1 MDKNK
6 PTNRPK
12 KGSQNRNVPMQ
23 NSAAMSQY
31 KQVGVQ
37 AAVGNADPHTLI
49 QMLIDGAIQRLNTA
63 KMHMKQNN
71 IPLKGENISKAIS
84 IIDGLRTSL
93 DMEKG
98 GEIAKNLESLYDY
111 MQRQLLAANLDDK
124 VENID
129 EVLSL
134 MNEIRSGW
142 ASIPQDVRDS
152 KPQEN

>member
-6 PTNRPK
+6 PTDEK
-12 KGSQNRNVPMQ
+12 KPMQ
-23 NSAAMSQY
+23 NSAAMNQY

-49 QMLIDGAIQRLNTA
+49 QMLIDGAIERLNMA
-63 KMHMKQNN
+63 KLHMKQNN
-71 IPLKGENISKAIS
+71 IAQKGENISRAIS

-98 GEIAKNLESLYDY
+98 GEIAVNLESLYDY
-111 MQRQLLAANLDDK
+111 MQRQLLAANLENK
-124 VENID
+124 SENID

-142 ASIPQDVRDS
+142 TAIPQDVRNS
-152 KPQEN
+152 KKTEL

>member
-6 PTNRPK
+6 PKDGK
-12 KGSQNRNVPMQ
+12 KTMQ
-23 NSAAMSQY
+23 NSAAMNQY

-71 IPLKGENISKAIS
+71 IPLKGESISKAIS

-98 GEIAKNLESLYDY
+98 GDIAKNLESLYDY
-111 MQRQLLAANLDDK
+111 MQRQLLAANVDNKL
-124 VENID
+124 ENID

-134 MNEIRSGW
+134 MNEIRAGW
-142 ASIPQDVRDS
+142 VSIPQDVRNS
-152 KPQEN
+152 KTQEN

>member
-1 MDKNK
+1 
-6 PTNRPK
+6 
-12 KGSQNRNVPMQ
+12 MQ
-23 NSAAMSQY
+23 NSAAMNQY

-63 KMHMKQNN
+63 KMHMAQNN
-71 IPLKGENISKAIS
+71 IALKGESLSKAIS

-93 DMEKG
+93 DMKKG
-98 GEIAKNLESLYDY
+98 GDIAKNLESLYDY
-111 MQRQLLAANLDDK
+111 MQRQLLAANVDNK

-134 MNEIRSGW
+134 MNEIRAGW
-142 ASIPQDVRDS
+142 VGIPQDVRDS
-152 KPQEN
+152 KSQEN

>member
-1 MDKNK
+1 
-6 PTNRPK
+6 
-12 KGSQNRNVPMQ
+12 MQ
-23 NSAAMSQY
+23 NSAAMNQY

-49 QMLIDGAIQRLNTA
+49 QMLMNGAIERLNMV
-63 KMHMKQNN
+63 KMHMAQNN
-71 IPLKGENISKAIS
+71 MQLKGESLGKAVS

-98 GEIAKNLESLYDY
+98 GEIAENLQSLYDY
-111 MQRQLLAANLDDK
+111 MQRQLLAANMENK

-129 EVLSL
+129 EVLAL

-142 ASIPQDVRDS
+142 TSIPQDIR
-152 KPQEN
+152 KAKKAE

>member
-1 MDKNK
+1 
-6 PTNRPK
+6 
-12 KGSQNRNVPMQ
+12 MQ
-23 NSAAMSQY
+23 NSAAMNQY
-31 KQVGVQ
+31 KQVDVQ

-49 QMLIDGAIQRLNTA
+49 QMLINGAIERLNKA

-71 IPLKGENISKAIS
+71 IAQKGESVSRAIS

-111 MQRQLLAANLDDK
+111 MQRQLLSANMDNK
-124 VENID
+124 VENIE

-134 MNEIRSGW
+134 MIEIRSGW
-142 ASIPQDVRDS
+142 ASIPQDVKNS
-152 KPQEN
+152 KAPES